1 VIQSESGYSI
11 AKKQWDS
18 PNKDKEK
25 EHIMDAKMYVGNL
38 SYDVTQ
44 EELQALF
51 EAHGAVSDVFIVKD
65 RESGRPRGFAFVTM
79 EEKSA
84 MDAAIEALNG
94 EEFMGR
100 NLAINEARP
109 REDRPRGGGGG
120 GYGGGRGGN
129 GGGGYGGGG
138 YGGGGRG
145 GDRGGRGGRGGDRG
159 GRGGDRG
166 DRGGDRGGW

>member
-1 VIQSESGYSI
+1 
-11 AKKQWDS
+11 
-18 PNKDKEK
+18 
-25 EHIMDAKMYVGNL
+25 MDAKMYVGNL

-79 EEKSA
+79 ETKES

-94 EEFMGR
+94 ADFMGR

-109 REDRPRGGGGG
+109 REERPSGGGGG
-120 GYGGGRGGN
+120 GYGGGGGGRGGN

-138 YGGGGRG
+138 GGRGGNGGGGGRG
-145 GDRGGRGGRGGDRG
+145 GNDRGGRGGNDRGGNGG
-159 GRGGDRG
+159 GRGG
-166 DRGGDRGGW
+166 W

>member
-1 VIQSESGYSI
+1 
-11 AKKQWDS
+11 
-18 PNKDKEK
+18 
-25 EHIMDAKMYVGNL
+25 MDAKMYVGNL

-79 EEKSA
+79 ETKES

-94 EEFMGR
+94 ADFMGR

-109 REDRPRGGGGG
+109 REERPSGGG
-120 GYGGGRGGN
+120 GYGGGGRGGN

-138 YGGGGRG
+138 GRG
-145 GDRGGRGGRGGDRG
+145 CNDRGGRGGNDRGGNGG
-159 GRGGDRG
+159 GRGG
-166 DRGGDRGGW
+166 W

>member
-1 VIQSESGYSI
+1 
-11 AKKQWDS
+11 
-18 PNKDKEK
+18 
-25 EHIMDAKMYVGNL
+25 MDAKMYVGNL

-79 EEKSA
+79 ETKES

-94 EEFMGR
+94 ADFMGR

-109 REDRPRGGGGG
+109 REERPSGGGGG
-120 GYGGGRGGN
+120 GYGGGGGGRGGN
-129 GGGGYGGGG
+129 GGGGGYGG
-138 YGGGGRG
+138 GGGGRG
-145 GDRGGRGGRGGDRG
+145 GNDRGGRGGNDRGGNGG
-159 GRGGDRG
+159 GRGG
-166 DRGGDRGGW
+166 W